1 MTQTHYD
8 NLWTAK
14 DADLQD
20 KRDAQIP
27 DETPPHQPSAMELL
41 NDWILRDPSFRVV
54 NRMARIH
61 NRCLVELRGKLGT
74 YESSE
79 QLTFDSAVR
88 TALMHASWEGDK

>member
-1 MTQTHYD
+1 MTNSTHYD
-8 NLWTAK
+8 ELWTAK

-20 KRDAQIP
+20 RRDTLMP
-27 DETPPHQPSAMELL
+27 TEMPPAPSAMELL
-41 NDWILRDPSFRVV
+41 NNWILRDPSFRVV

-74 YESSE
+74 YESTE

-88 TALMHASWEGDK
+88 TALMQASWEGDR